1 MVSPIETARRWWKG
15 GNEVLVQRR
24 RPAPTPRTA
33 PQVVEPQWLA
43 TIDRAGV
50 PRSLVYPSTTLARL
64 LDETAE
70 RFASATALVYRA
82 RQWTYLELRQEVNR
96 LAGGLAQRGV
106 RRGDRVLIALPN
118 CPEFVLSF
126 FAVQKL
132 GAVVVNVGPLMGVD
146 DLARVMS
153 LTTPR
158 VVIALDLLAPSIG
171 RAGTG
176 STVEHWL
183 WCSLQG
189 YQNLLKRFGYQFKL
203 WHNGQSHNGHH
214 HDGNGSARHINP
226 THETLEDVMDDAPA
240 RPPTVLPDADEVAV
254 LQPTGGT
261 TGGVKLAQLTH
272 RNLLCNAMQVA
283 VWMGSRDGQERSLV
297 VLPMFHVY
305 GLTACLLTGVLSASG
320 LILVTRFNA
329 GEMVDLIERH
339 RPTVFS
345 LVPAM
350 ADAICDELDRRE
362 AHLRPGSLKL
372 CISGSAPLSLAI
384 AERFEQTCGVRLCE
398 GYGLSEASPV
408 THANLPHSPRIG
420 TIGLPLPDTR
430 VRVVDLN
437 DDSRDAAPGES
448 GEMLIAGPQVMKGYF
463 ADPEQTARAL
473 HLDADGTIWLR
484 TGDIVSYDADG
495 YFRIQDRCKDMINHS
510 GLKIYPGKVENVL
523 RKHAQVADV
532 AVVGRLDSIHTERVI
547 AVVVPRGEV
556 PDADLFA
563 RELRALCREHLA
575 PYEVPTDIELRADLP
590 RSPLGKVLK
599 RELRAARANIMEG
612 EKKNGS
618 PVRRIGSIA
627 ESAEMDDS
635 HPGNNGHARHNGQE
649 EAS

>member
-1 MVSPIETARRWWKG
+1 MVSPIETARKWWKG
-15 GNEVLVQRR
+15 GNEVFVQRF
-24 RPAPTPRTA
+24 RPAPSPRLA
-33 PQVVEPQWLA
+33 EIVDPPWLA

-50 PRSLVYPSTTLARL
+50 PRTLVYPSTTLGRL

-70 RFASATALVYRA
+70 RFAEATALVYQG
-82 RQWTYLELRQEVNR
+82 RQWTYQELRREVNR
-96 LAGGLAQRGV
+96 LAGGLAHRGV

-118 CPEFVLSF
+118 CPEFILSF

-203 WHNGQSHNGHH
+203 WHNGQSHNGHTH
-214 HDGNGSARHINP
+214 NGNGNGAAHHVSAS
-226 THETLEDVMDDAPA
+226 HETLEDVIADAPA

-272 RNLLCNAMQVA
+272 RNLLCNAMQVS

-305 GLTACLLTGVLSASG
+305 GLTACLLTGVLSASS

-329 GEMVDLIERH
+329 GEMVDLIQRH
-339 RPTVFS
+339 RPTVVS

-350 ADAICDELDRRE
+350 ADAICDELDRRGE
-362 AHLRPGSLKL
+362 RLGPGTLKL
-372 CISGSAPLSLAI
+372 CISGSAPLSLAT
-384 AERFEQTCGVRLCE
+384 AERFEQTCGARLCE

-408 THANLPHSPRIG
+408 THANLPGSPSFG
-420 TIGLPLPDTR
+420 TIGLPLPDTH

-437 DDSRDAAPGES
+437 DPRREVAAGEP

-473 HLDADGTIWLR
+473 TTDADGTIWLH
-484 TGDIVSYDADG
+484 TGDVVTYDADG
-495 YFRIQDRCKDMINHS
+495 YFQIRDRCKDMINHS
-510 GLKIYPGKVENVL
+510 GLKIYPCKVESVL
-523 RKHAQVADV
+523 RRHVQVADV
-532 AVVGRLDSIHTERVI
+532 AVVGRFDAVHTERVI

-556 PDADLFA
+556 ADRDVLA

-575 PYEVPTDIELRADLP
+575 PYEVPSDVEFRAELP

-599 RELRAARANIMEG
+599 KELRIAPP
-612 EKKNGS
+612 K
-618 PVRRIGSIA
+618 PVEIRGRDESADAISA
-627 ESAEMDDS
+627 ESARKEVTE
-635 HPGNNGHARHNGQE
+635 PNNGHARHNGQE
-649 EAS
+649 AAL

>member
-15 GNEVLVQRR
+15 GNEVFVHRF
-24 RPAPTPRTA
+24 RPMPSPRL
-33 PQVVEPQWLA
+33 PQVVDPPWLA
-43 TIDRAGV
+43 TIDQAGV
-50 PRSLVYPSTTLARL
+50 PRTLVYPSTTLARL

-70 RFASATALVYRA
+70 RFASAIALVYQG
-82 RQWTYLELRQEVNR
+82 RQWTYHELRQEVNR
-96 LAGGLAQRGV
+96 LAGGLAHRGV

-118 CPEFVLSF
+118 CPEFILSF

-203 WHNGQSHNGHH
+203 WHNGQTHNGHPH
-214 HDGNGSARHINP
+214 NGNGAPRQVTA
-226 THETLEDVMDDAPA
+226 THETLEDVIADAPA
-240 RPPTVLPDADEVAV
+240 RPPTVLPGPDEVAV

-261 TGGVKLAQLTH
+261 TGGVKLAQLSH
-272 RNLLCNAMQVA
+272 RNLLCNAMQVS

-305 GLTACLLTGVLSASG
+305 GLTACLLTGVLSASS
-320 LILVTRFNA
+320 LVLLTRFNA
-329 GEMVDLIERH
+329 GEIVDLIERH

-350 ADAICDELDRRE
+350 AEAICDELDRRRQR
-362 AHLRPGSLKL
+362 LQPGALKL
-372 CISGSAPLSLAI
+372 CISGSAPLSLAT
-384 AERFEQTCGVRLCE
+384 AERFEKTCGVRLCE

-408 THANLPHSPRIG
+408 THANLPNHPRIG
-420 TIGLPLPDTR
+420 AIGLPLPDTR

-437 DDSRDAAPGES
+437 DSNHDVAAGES
-448 GEMLIAGPQVMKGYF
+448 GEMLIAGPQVMRGYF

-473 HLDADGTIWLR
+473 TSDADGTVWLH
-484 TGDIVSYDADG
+484 TGDIVNYDADG
-495 YFRIQDRCKDMINHS
+495 YFHVLDRCKDMINHS
-510 GLKIYPGKVENVL
+510 GLKIYPCKVENVL
-523 RKHAQVADV
+523 RKHTQVADV
-532 AVVGRLDSIHTERVI
+532 AVVGRLDPLHTERVI
-547 AVVVPRGEV
+547 AVVVPRDQV
-556 PDADLFA
+556 VDRDHLIS
-563 RELRALCREHLA
+563 ELRALCREHLA
-575 PYEVPTDIELRADLP
+575 PYEVPSDIEFRAELP

-599 RELRAARANIMEG
+599 KELRIAPAAPVNVEM
-612 EKKNGS
+612 KNGL
-618 PVRRIGSIA
+618 PLKAADAIA
-627 ESAEMDDS
+627 LAIAADDS
-635 HPGNNGHARHNGQE
+635 NSNGNGHARHNGQE
-649 EAS
+649 DGS